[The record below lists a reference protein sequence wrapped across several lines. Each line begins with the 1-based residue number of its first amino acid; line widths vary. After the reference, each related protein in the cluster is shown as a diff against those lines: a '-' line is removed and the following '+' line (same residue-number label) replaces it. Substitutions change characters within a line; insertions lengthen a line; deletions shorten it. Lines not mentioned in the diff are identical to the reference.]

1 MSAFQFCALL
11 SPLVLGIIL
20 PFLFARAGEKEWS
33 VRGRLKAFVGLLLF
47 WTLLLAALWVGS
59 DEPFSRLLSTLGFLG
74 AWSGFVV
81 GLFHLFVGIR
91 LPGVLSQILCSFLVI
106 LMVGT
111 LFYFNP
117 ILEAAEGG
125 SPETFQSRVDLAM
138 EWNPW
143 VVMAYSI
150 FEDDLL
156 THRSLYTRTRL
167 ADLPRIY
174 PDWSVIALRYLFLA
188 GAMSIFSFLST
199 LVWRSKREE

>member
-1 MSAFQFCALL
+1 MSAFQFGALL
-11 SPLVLGIIL
+11 SPLILGILI

-33 VRGRLKAFVGLLLF
+33 VRGRLRAFVGLLLF
-47 WTLLLAALWVGS
+47 WMVLLGTLWALS

-74 AWSGFVV
+74 AWSGFLV
-81 GLFHLFVGIR
+81 GLFHFFVGLR
-91 LPGVLSQILCSFLVI
+91 LPGVFSQVLCSFLVI

-143 VVMAYSI
+143 VVMSYSI

-174 PDWSVIALRYLFLA
+174 PDWGSIALRYLFLA
-188 GAMSIFSFLST
+188 GAMSIFSFLTT
-199 LVWRSKREE
+199 LFWRSKHEE